1 MAWIRTISWSSK
13 LSYADCM
20 KHFRKEV
27 VPEMEGSPA
36 TSMQM
41 TQTGPNSGMM
51 IQHFENKRALNEHEK
66 MMVGGRKAAAKE
78 MKMRM
83 TVTDGEVRWS
93 R

>member
-20 KHFRKEV
+20 KHFRKEL
-27 VPEMEGSPA
+27 VPGMEGSPA

-66 MMVGGRKAAAKE
+66 MMVGGRKAAAKA
-78 MKMRM
+78 MKMQM